1 MAVYDKDILSEL
13 MNKPM
18 TRKEFLHNLGLLILS
33 MFGAS
38 ALLGLMLKQTP
49 QGPREPSNF
58 KQAGKG
64 YGGTG
69 YGL

>member
-1 MAVYDKDILSEL
+1 MYDRDILNEI

-18 TRKEFLHNLGLLILS
+18 TRKEFLHNLGLLVLS

-38 ALLGLMLKQTP
+38 ALLGLILKQDPKNLSKT
-49 QGPREPSNF
+49 GDVKRIT
-58 KQAGKG
+58 KG
-64 YGGTG
+64 YGGSG